1 MRKTRTPKSG
11 WAQRL
16 SDIHRRGAQLS
27 LVSQSSPPSI
37 KLEFQTA
44 HHQVPPMWVL
54 QINNRHFLAH
64 LSGAF
69 KFVGG
74 FFKIAQSLHIICSH
88 FARSFGFGLI
98 AQLMRKFQIVSAWA
112 RACEVSMITPIL
124 VCSLDLASIMAA
136 LCRTNGLL

>member
-1 MRKTRTPKSG
+1 MC
-11 WAQRL
+11 
-16 SDIHRRGAQLS
+16 
-27 LVSQSSPPSI
+27 
-37 KLEFQTA
+37 
-44 HHQVPPMWVL
+44 VL

-98 AQLMRKFQIVSAWA
+98 AQLMRKFQIVTCLGA
-112 RACEVSMITPIL
+112 RLRGVHDNTHPCLFLGPSEHNG
-124 VCSLDLASIMAA
+124 CSVPNEWPFGLLRSY
-136 LCRTNGLL
+136 RTNKLSFVTFPTYQIKWKTLISIVGHTLSSARFK